1 MSALSLALL
10 ALAGFVSSVLN
21 ILAGGGSFLTLPL
34 LIFLGLPGAQA
45 NATNRVG
52 VVAQNVTGV
61 VGFHRH
67 GVMDWAFARAALWPS
82 VVGAALGSWAALH
95 VSDRDFR
102 RTLSIVMLA
111 MTLFTLANPARWRGS
126 LTGRLR
132 SAVSFVGFLLVGVYG
147 GFIQAGVGFL
157 QLALSSV
164 LGLDL
169 VRGNAVKVLLVLVQ
183 TVVSLSIFAFN
194 GKVAWG
200 PGLALAVGSVLGGYV
215 GVRLTVLKGHA
226 WVQRVVT
233 VTIVL
238 FAIRLW
244 FD

>member
-1 MSALSLALL
+1 
-10 ALAGFVSSVLN
+10 
-21 ILAGGGSFLTLPL
+21 
-34 LIFLGLPGAQA
+34 
-45 NATNRVG
+45 
-52 VVAQNVTGV
+52 
-61 VGFHRH
+61 
-67 GVMDWAFARAALWPS
+67 
-82 VVGAALGSWAALH
+82 
-95 VSDRDFR
+95 
-102 RTLSIVMLA
+102 
-111 MTLFTLANPARWRGS
+111 
-126 LTGRLR
+126 
-132 SAVSFVGFLLVGVYG
+132 VSFVGFLLVGVYG

-169 VRGNAVKVLLVLVQ
+169 VRGNAVKVLLVLLQ
-183 TVVSLSIFAFN
+183 TVVSLAIFAFN

-215 GVRLTVLKGHA
+215 GVCLTVLKRHA

-233 VTIVL
+233 LTIVL